1 MCLKLLSS
9 DIAEKLK
16 GAKTM
21 KKMAAFLA
29 VMMFG
34 ISAFAYSGTSDWA
47 KEELNKAETY
57 GLIPDVLQ
65 EANVSMP
72 INRSEFAAVS
82 VKLYEA
88 LSGET
93 TVEATENPFTDT
105 EDSEVLKA
113 YELGITSGVTVN
125 SFEPD
130 SLLSR
135 EQAATMLARVYTVY
149 TGNEITSN
157 SQMKFN
163 DDADISRWAKDSVYF
178 MAENGVI
185 TGMDNNIFAPRNVT
199 PEQEATFYAN
209 STREQSLAIAKRMYE
224 KFKSENPTVT
234 EDPSETT
241 APQPTE
247 TKSPSD
253 KTDYAALI
261 PECDFGEIIDTK
273 SDEYGA
279 SVTVK
284 GVTQDDYEAY
294 VKIVEGRYPKH
305 INNLNETTQFVIK
318 SDGKYNIKVSFV
330 GDEMTVSIEDAQ

>member
-1 MCLKLLSS
+1 
-9 DIAEKLK
+9 
-16 GAKTM
+16 M
-21 KKMAAFLA
+21 KKVAAILA

-34 ISAFAYSGTSDWA
+34 ISAFAYSNSSEWA

-65 EANVSMP
+65 EADVSMP
-72 INRSEFAAVS
+72 INRAEFAAVS

-93 TVEATENPFTDT
+93 AIETAENPFTDT

-135 EQAATMLARVYTVY
+135 EQAATMLARVYTIY
-149 TGNEITSN
+149 SGNEITSN
-157 SQMKFN
+157 SEMKFN

-185 TGMDNNIFAPRNVT
+185 TGMDNNLFAPRNVT
-199 PEQEATFYAN
+199 PEQESAFYAN

-224 KFKSENPTVT
+224 KFKSEKPAVT
-234 EDPSETT
+234 EKPTETT

-247 TKSPSD
+247 TKSPSE
-253 KTDYAALI
+253 KTDYIALI
-261 PECDFGEIIDTK
+261 PECDFGEITDTK
-273 SDEYGA
+273 SDAYGA
-279 SVTVK
+279 SVTIK
-284 GVTQDDYEAY
+284 GATQEDYEAY

-318 SDGKYNIKVSFV
+318 SDGNYNIKVSFV

>member
-1 MCLKLLSS
+1 
-9 DIAEKLK
+9 
-16 GAKTM
+16 M
-21 KKMAAFLA
+21 KKVAAILA

-34 ISAFAYSGTSDWA
+34 ISAFAYSNSSEWA
-47 KEELNKAETY
+47 KEELNKAEKY

-65 EANVSMP
+65 EADVSMP
-72 INRSEFAAVS
+72 INRAEFAAVS
-82 VKLYEA
+82 VKLYEV
-88 LSGET
+88 LSGELA
-93 TVEATENPFTDT
+93 VETAENPFTDT

-135 EQAATMLARVYTVY
+135 EQAATMLARVYTIY
-149 TGNEITSN
+149 SGNEITSN
-157 SQMKFN
+157 SEMKFN

-185 TGMDNNIFAPRNVT
+185 TGMDNNLFAPRNVT
-199 PEQEATFYAN
+199 PEQEAAFYAN

-224 KFKSENPTVT
+224 KFKSEKPAVT
-234 EDPSETT
+234 EKPTETMV
-241 APQPTE
+241 PQQTENPTE

-253 KTDYAALI
+253 EKDYIVLI
-261 PECDFGEIIDTK
+261 PECDFGEITDTK
-273 SDEYGA
+273 SDAYGA
-279 SVTVK
+279 SVTIK
-284 GVTQDDYEAY
+284 GVTQEDYEAY

-318 SDGKYNIKVSFV
+318 SDGNYNIKVSFV

>member
-1 MCLKLLSS
+1 
-9 DIAEKLK
+9 
-16 GAKTM
+16 M
-21 KKMAAFLA
+21 KKVAAILA

-34 ISAFAYSGTSDWA
+34 ISAFAYSNSSEWA

-72 INRSEFAAVS
+72 INRAEFAAVS
-82 VKLYEA
+82 VKLYEV
-88 LSGET
+88 LSGELA
-93 TVEATENPFTDT
+93 VETAENPFTDT

-135 EQAATMLARVYTVY
+135 EQAATMLARVYTIY
-149 TGNEITSN
+149 SGNEITSN
-157 SQMKFN
+157 SEMKFN

-185 TGMDNNIFAPRNVT
+185 TGMDNNLFAPRNVT
-199 PEQEATFYAN
+199 PEQEAAFYAN

-224 KFKSENPTVT
+224 KFKSEKPAVT
-234 EDPSETT
+234 EKPTETMV
-241 APQPTE
+241 PQQTENPTE

-253 KTDYAALI
+253 EKDYIALI
-261 PECDFGEIIDTK
+261 PECDFGEITDTK
-273 SDEYGA
+273 SDAYGA
-279 SVTVK
+279 SVTIK
-284 GVTQDDYEAY
+284 GVTQEDYEAY

-318 SDGKYNIKVSFV
+318 SDGNYNIKVSFV

>member
-1 MCLKLLSS
+1 
-9 DIAEKLK
+9 
-16 GAKTM
+16 M
-21 KKMAAFLA
+21 KKVAAILA

-72 INRSEFAAVS
+72 INRAEFAAVS
-82 VKLYEA
+82 VKLYEV
-88 LSGET
+88 LSGELA
-93 TVEATENPFTDT
+93 VETAENPFTDT

-135 EQAATMLARVYTVY
+135 EQAATMLARVYTIY
-149 TGNEITSN
+149 SGNEITSN
-157 SQMKFN
+157 SEMKFN

-185 TGMDNNIFAPRNVT
+185 TGMDNNLFAPRNVT
-199 PEQEATFYAN
+199 PEQEAAFYAN

-224 KFKSENPTVT
+224 KFKSEKPAVT
-234 EDPSETT
+234 EKPTETMV
-241 APQPTE
+241 PQHTENPTE

-253 KTDYAALI
+253 EKDYIALI
-261 PECDFGEIIDTK
+261 PECDFGEITDTK
-273 SDEYGA
+273 SDAYGA
-279 SVTVK
+279 SVTIK
-284 GVTQDDYEAY
+284 GVTQEDYEAY

-318 SDGKYNIKVSFV
+318 SDGNYNIKVSFV

>member
-1 MCLKLLSS
+1 
-9 DIAEKLK
+9 
-16 GAKTM
+16 M
-21 KKMAAFLA
+21 KKLA
-29 VMMFG
+29 VILAMTMFG

-47 KEELNKAETY
+47 KDELSKAEEY
-57 GLIPDVLQ
+57 GLIPEILQTSDV
-65 EANVSMP
+65 SKP
-72 INRSEFAAVS
+72 INRAEFAAVS

-93 TVEATENPFTDT
+93 AVEAAENPFADT

-135 EQAATMLARVYTVY
+135 EQAATMLARVYTIY
-149 TGNEITSN
+149 SGNEIKNN
-157 SQMKFN
+157 SEKKFA
-163 DDADISRWAKDSVYF
+163 DDADISRWAKESVYF
-178 MAENGVI
+178 MAENGII
-185 TGMDNNIFAPRNVT
+185 TGMENNIFAPRNIT
-199 PEQEATFYAN
+199 PEQESAFYAN

-224 KFKSENPTVT
+224 KFKSEKPAAT
-234 EDPSETT
+234 EAPAETT
-241 APQPTE
+241 APQITEKPTG
-247 TKSPSD
+247 TQSPSD
-253 KTDYAALI
+253 ETDYLALI
-261 PECDFGEIIDTK
+261 PKCNFGEVTDTK
-273 SDEYGA
+273 SDAYGA
-279 SVTVK
+279 SVTIK

-294 VKIVEGRYPKH
+294 VKTVEGKYPKH

>member
-1 MCLKLLSS
+1 
-9 DIAEKLK
+9 
-16 GAKTM
+16 M
-21 KKMAAFLA
+21 KKVAAILA

-65 EANVSMP
+65 EADVSMP
-72 INRSEFAAVS
+72 INRAEFAAVS

-93 TVEATENPFTDT
+93 AVETAENPFTDT

-135 EQAATMLARVYTVY
+135 EQAATMLARVYTIY
-149 TGNEITSN
+149 SGNEITSN
-157 SQMKFN
+157 SEMKFN

-185 TGMDNNIFAPRNVT
+185 TGMDNNLFAPRNVT
-199 PEQEATFYAN
+199 PEQEAAFYAN

-224 KFKSENPTVT
+224 KFKSEKPAVT
-234 EDPSETT
+234 EKPTETT

-247 TKSPSD
+247 TKSPSE
-253 KTDYAALI
+253 KTDYIALI
-261 PECDFGEIIDTK
+261 PECDFGEITDTK
-273 SDEYGA
+273 SDAYGA
-279 SVTVK
+279 SVTIK
-284 GVTQDDYEAY
+284 GVTQEDYEAY

-318 SDGKYNIKVSFV
+318 SDGNYNIKVSFV

>member
-1 MCLKLLSS
+1 
-9 DIAEKLK
+9 
-16 GAKTM
+16 M
-21 KKMAAFLA
+21 KKVAAILA

-47 KEELNKAETY
+47 KEELNKAEKY

-65 EANVSMP
+65 EADVSMP
-72 INRSEFAAVS
+72 INRAEFAAVS

-88 LSGET
+88 LSGELA
-93 TVEATENPFTDT
+93 VETAENPFTDT

-135 EQAATMLARVYTVY
+135 EQAATMLARVYTIY
-149 TGNEITSN
+149 SGNEITSN
-157 SQMKFN
+157 SEMKFN

-185 TGMDNNIFAPRNVT
+185 TGMDNNVFAPRNVT
-199 PEQEATFYAN
+199 PEQESAFYAN

-224 KFKSENPTVT
+224 KFKSEIPAVT
-234 EDPSETT
+234 EEPTETT
-241 APQPTE
+241 APQPTGKPTE

-253 KTDYAALI
+253 ETNYIALI
-261 PECDFGEIIDTK
+261 PECDFGEITDTK
-273 SDEYGA
+273 SDAYGA
-279 SVTVK
+279 SVTIK
-284 GVTQDDYEAY
+284 GVTQEDYEAY

-318 SDGKYNIKVSFV
+318 SDGNYNIKVSFV

>member
-1 MCLKLLSS
+1 
-9 DIAEKLK
+9 
-16 GAKTM
+16 M

-34 ISAFAYSGTSDWA
+34 MSAFAYSGTSDWA

-72 INRSEFAAVS
+72 INRAEFAAVS

-93 TVEATENPFTDT
+93 AVETTENPFTDT
-105 EDSEVLKA
+105 EDNEVLKA

-135 EQAATMLARVYTVY
+135 EQAATMLARVYTIY
-149 TGNEITSN
+149 SGNEITNN

-178 MAENGVI
+178 MVENGVI

-199 PEQEATFYAN
+199 PEQEAAFYAN

-224 KFKSENPTVT
+224 KFKSEKPAVT
-234 EDPSETT
+234 EKPTETMV
-241 APQPTE
+241 PQQTENPTE

-253 KTDYAALI
+253 EKDYIALI
-261 PECDFGEIIDTK
+261 PECDFGEITDTK
-273 SDEYGA
+273 SDAYGA
-279 SVTVK
+279 SVTIK
-284 GVTQDDYEAY
+284 GVTQEDYEAY

-318 SDGKYNIKVSFV
+318 SDGNYNIKVSFV

>member
-1 MCLKLLSS
+1 
-9 DIAEKLK
+9 
-16 GAKTM
+16 M
-21 KKMAAFLA
+21 KKIAAVLA
-29 VMMFG
+29 VTMFG

-65 EANVSMP
+65 ESDVSMP
-72 INRSEFAAVS
+72 INRAEFAAVS

-93 TVEATENPFTDT
+93 AVETAENPFTDT
-105 EDSEVLKA
+105 QDSEVLKA

-135 EQAATMLARVYTVY
+135 EQAATMLARVYTIY
-149 TGNEITSN
+149 SGNEITNN

-185 TGMDNNIFAPRNVT
+185 TGMDNNIFVPRNVT
-199 PEQEATFYAN
+199 PKQEEAFYAN

-224 KFKSENPTVT
+224 KFKSEKPDVT
-234 EDPSETT
+234 EK
-241 APQPTE
+241 PTE

-253 KTDYAALI
+253 EKDYIALI
-261 PECDFGEIIDTK
+261 PECEFGEITDTK
-273 SDEYGA
+273 SDAYGA
-279 SVTVK
+279 SVTIK

-305 INNLNETTQFVIK
+305 INNLNEATQFVIK
-318 SDGKYNIKVSFV
+318 SDGNYNIKVSFV

>member
-1 MCLKLLSS
+1 
-9 DIAEKLK
+9 
-16 GAKTM
+16 M

-72 INRSEFAAVS
+72 INRAEFAAVS

-93 TVEATENPFTDT
+93 AVEATENPFTDT
-105 EDSEVLKA
+105 EDREVLKA

-135 EQAATMLARVYTVY
+135 EQAATMLARVYTIY
-149 TGNEITSN
+149 SGNEITNN

-178 MAENGVI
+178 MVENGVI

-199 PEQEATFYAN
+199 PEQEAAFYAN

-224 KFKSENPTVT
+224 KFKSEKPAVT
-234 EDPSETT
+234 EKPTETMV
-241 APQPTE
+241 PQQTENPTE

-253 KTDYAALI
+253 EKDYIALI
-261 PECDFGEIIDTK
+261 PECDFGEITDTK
-273 SDEYGA
+273 SDAYGA
-279 SVTVK
+279 SVTIK
-284 GVTQDDYEAY
+284 GVTQEDYEAY

-318 SDGKYNIKVSFV
+318 SDGNYNIKVSFV

>member
-1 MCLKLLSS
+1 
-9 DIAEKLK
+9 
-16 GAKTM
+16 M
-21 KKMAAFLA
+21 KKVAAILA

-72 INRSEFAAVS
+72 INRAEFAAVS
-82 VKLYEA
+82 VKLYET

-93 TVEATENPFTDT
+93 AVEATENPFTDT
-105 EDSEVLKA
+105 EDREVLKA

-135 EQAATMLARVYTVY
+135 EQAATMLARVYTIY
-149 TGNEITSN
+149 SGNEITSN
-157 SQMKFN
+157 SEMKFN

-185 TGMDNNIFAPRNVT
+185 TGMDNNLFAPRNVT
-199 PEQEATFYAN
+199 PEQEAAFYAN

-224 KFKSENPTVT
+224 KFKSEKPAVT
-234 EDPSETT
+234 EKPTETMV
-241 APQPTE
+241 PQQTENPTE

-253 KTDYAALI
+253 EKDYIALI
-261 PECDFGEIIDTK
+261 PECDFGEITDTK
-273 SDEYGA
+273 SDAYGA
-279 SVTVK
+279 SVTIK
-284 GVTQDDYEAY
+284 GVTQEDYESY

-318 SDGKYNIKVSFV
+318 SDGNYNIKVSFV

>member
-1 MCLKLLSS
+1 
-9 DIAEKLK
+9 
-16 GAKTM
+16 M
-21 KKMAAFLA
+21 KKMAVFL
-29 VMMFG
+29 VIMMFG
-34 ISAFAYSGTSDWA
+34 ISAFAYSNSSEWA

-65 EANVSMP
+65 EADVSMP
-72 INRSEFAAVS
+72 INRAEFAAVS

-88 LSGET
+88 LSGELAVVT
-93 TVEATENPFTDT
+93 AENPFTDT

-135 EQAATMLARVYTVY
+135 EQAATMLARVYTIY
-149 TGNEITSN
+149 SGNEITNN
-157 SQMKFN
+157 SEMKFN

-185 TGMDNNIFAPRNVT
+185 TGMDNNLFAPRNVT
-199 PEQEATFYAN
+199 PEQESAFYAN

-224 KFKSENPTVT
+224 KFKSEIPAVT
-234 EDPSETT
+234 EEPTETT
-241 APQPTE
+241 APQPTGKPTE

-253 KTDYAALI
+253 ETNYIALI
-261 PECDFGEIIDTK
+261 PECDFGEITDTK
-273 SDEYGA
+273 SDAYGA
-279 SVTVK
+279 SVTIK
-284 GVTQDDYEAY
+284 GVTQEDYEAY
-294 VKIVEGRYPKH
+294 VKIVESRYPKH

-318 SDGKYNIKVSFV
+318 SDGNYNIKVSFV

>member
-1 MCLKLLSS
+1 
-9 DIAEKLK
+9 
-16 GAKTM
+16 M

-72 INRSEFAAVS
+72 INRAEFAAVS

-93 TVEATENPFTDT
+93 AVEATENPFTDT
-105 EDSEVLKA
+105 EDNEVLKA

-135 EQAATMLARVYTVY
+135 EQAATMLARVYTIY
-149 TGNEITSN
+149 SGNEITNN

-178 MAENGVI
+178 MVENGVI

-199 PEQEATFYAN
+199 PEQEAAFYAN

-224 KFKSENPTVT
+224 KFKSEKPAVT
-234 EDPSETT
+234 EKPSETMV
-241 APQPTE
+241 PQQIENPTE

-253 KTDYAALI
+253 EKDYIALI
-261 PECDFGEIIDTK
+261 PECDFGEITDTK
-273 SDEYGA
+273 SDAYGA
-279 SVTVK
+279 SVTIK
-284 GVTQDDYEAY
+284 GVTQEDYEAY

-318 SDGKYNIKVSFV
+318 SDGNYNIKVSFV

>member
-1 MCLKLLSS
+1 
-9 DIAEKLK
+9 
-16 GAKTM
+16 M
-21 KKMAAFLA
+21 KKTAAILA
-29 VMMFG
+29 VMIFG
-34 ISAFAYSGTSDWA
+34 ISAFAYSNSSEWA

-65 EANVSMP
+65 EADVSMP
-72 INRSEFAAVS
+72 INRAEFAAVS

-93 TVEATENPFTDT
+93 AVETAENPFTDT

-135 EQAATMLARVYTVY
+135 EQAATMLARVYTIY
-149 TGNEITSN
+149 SGNEITNN
-157 SQMKFN
+157 SEMKFN

-185 TGMDNNIFAPRNVT
+185 TGMDNNLFAPRNVT
-199 PEQEATFYAN
+199 PEQESAFYAN

-224 KFKSENPTVT
+224 KFKSEIPAVT
-234 EDPSETT
+234 EEPTETT

-247 TKSPSD
+247 KPTETKSPSE
-253 KTDYAALI
+253 KTDYIALI
-261 PECDFGEIIDTK
+261 PECDFGEITDTK
-273 SDEYGA
+273 SDAYGA
-279 SVTVK
+279 SVTIK
-284 GVTQDDYEAY
+284 GVTQENYETY

-305 INNLNETTQFVIK
+305 INNLNEATQFVIK
-318 SDGKYNIKVSFV
+318 SDGNYNIKVSFV